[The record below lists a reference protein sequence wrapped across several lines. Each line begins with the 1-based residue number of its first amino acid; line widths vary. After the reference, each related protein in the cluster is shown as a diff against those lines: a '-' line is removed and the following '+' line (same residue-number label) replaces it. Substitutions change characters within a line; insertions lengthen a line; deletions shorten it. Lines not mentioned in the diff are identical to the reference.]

1 MKITFNALKT
11 RFLSSTSICRILCWF
26 SMLQCIE
33 GKGDGQEEEIGNFVS
48 PKVGTFLCIMI
59 MCKEIYAH
67 MFF

>member
-1 MKITFNALKT
+1 M
-11 RFLSSTSICRILCWF
+11 SSTSTCRILCWF

-33 GKGDGQEEEIGNFVS
+33 GKEEGQEEEIGNFVS
-48 PKVGTFLCIMI
+48 PKVRTILCIMI